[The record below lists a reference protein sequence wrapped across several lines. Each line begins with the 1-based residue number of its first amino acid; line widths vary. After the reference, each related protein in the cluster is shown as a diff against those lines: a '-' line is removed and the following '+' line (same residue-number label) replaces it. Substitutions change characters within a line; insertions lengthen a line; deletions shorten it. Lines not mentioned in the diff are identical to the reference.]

1 MSKKRF
7 DISLTGKAQ
16 SDVGKLRYAIVFK
29 FRAPLTAKRYLQG
42 LNKKITSLETSA
54 DSIQIDEEL
63 TEQYGLEIRRIFYKE
78 MAILYTIEETNVY
91 IVRIMPQSLI
101 IF

>member
-1 MSKKRF
+1 MSVKRF

-29 FRAPLTAKRYLQG
+29 FHAPLTAKRYLQG

-54 DSIQIDEEL
+54 DSVQVDEEL
-63 TEQYGLEIRRIFYKE
+63 SEQYGFEIRRVFYKE
-78 MAILYTIEETNVY
+78 MAILYTIEELNVY

>member
-1 MSKKRF
+1 MSAKRF

-16 SDVGKLRYAIVFK
+16 SDVGKLRFAIVFK
-29 FRAPLTAKRYLQG
+29 YRAPLTAKRYLQG

-54 DSIQIDEEL
+54 DSIQVDEEL
-63 TEQYGLEIRRIFYKE
+63 TAQYGFEIRRVFYKE
-78 MAILYTIEETNVY
+78 MAILYTIEDINVY
-91 IVRIMPQSLI
+91 IVRIMPQSMI